1 MSLLLKLFR
10 QPNGLC
16 NIPAL
21 RRLIAT
27 DKQQQK
33 AGAAYRVVNAVARSR
48 IDLEFRDAVAELSM
62 LTRVA
67 VKQTINSNLNPGA
80 AGQIF

>member
-1 MSLLLKLFR
+1 
-10 QPNGLC
+10 
-16 NIPAL
+16 
-21 RRLIAT
+21 
-27 DKQQQK
+27 
-33 AGAAYRVVNAVARSR
+33 
-48 IDLEFRDAVAELSM
+48 M